1 MHTRHLP
8 RTLRHC
14 APLAAALLGSAAMAA
29 PAGAQAPVG
38 GAPAPTIAITYNTA
52 DILLAD
58 VTAATVSVK
67 RGAANLATGTVDGD
81 PVAGEFGV
89 NSFHLAL
96 AGVPTGC
103 WNTFTPQMLPGDVV
117 TVAGQDPITIPDMT
131 ADAPVVEGNTI
142 VVHGTLGAGV
152 DPTLI
157 SVQLH
162 PAAGKFAAG
171 VGSSGGQFL
180 DSLTPR
186 GFAASFTT
194 SGANFTARF
203 SGLGDQFALAATS
216 SAVVEFNPAALA
228 AVDPPGAQLVDH
240 E

>member
-14 APLAAALLGSAAMAA
+14 APLAAALLGSAALAA

-38 GAPAPTIAITYNTA
+38 VPPVPTIQITYNTA
-52 DILLAD
+52 DILLAN

-67 RGAANLATGTVDGD
+67 RGAATLANGTVAGD

-103 WNTFTPQMLPGDVV
+103 WNGFTPQMLPGDVV
-117 TVAGQDPITIPDMT
+117 TVAGQDPISIPDIT
-131 ADAPVVEGNTI
+131 AETPVVQGNSV
-142 VVHGTLGAGV
+142 VVHGTVGAGV
-152 DPTLI
+152 DPSLI

-162 PAAGKFAAG
+162 PAGGGKFAAG

-180 DSLTPR
+180 DSLNQR
-186 GFAASFTT
+186 GFVASFTT
-194 SGANFTARF
+194 AGSSYTATF
-203 SGLGDQFALAATS
+203 SGLGDQFTMAS
-216 SAVVEFNPAALA
+216 
-228 AVDPPGAQLVDH
+228 G
-240 E
+240 